1 MNLPGQGHYLL
12 QVELHIQLHYWLSK
26 TVDGLHTPDDPL
38 LVSVKLFQ
46 FLLHATWTSH
56 PH

>member
-1 MNLPGQGHYLL
+1 MILPGQGHNLL